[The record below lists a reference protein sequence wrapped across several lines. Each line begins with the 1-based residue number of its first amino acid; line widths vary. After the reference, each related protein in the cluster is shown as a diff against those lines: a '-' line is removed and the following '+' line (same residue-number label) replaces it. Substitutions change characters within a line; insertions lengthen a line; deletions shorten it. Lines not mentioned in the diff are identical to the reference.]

1 MRTITVERQKK
12 FTGAAVKFN
21 VYVED
26 HEQFDTMIG
35 DVPCRMA
42 GILKNGGSV
51 SFQIDDRETRVFVTQ
66 TSLSPNVE
74 TIRIPVGQSDLTLTG
89 KLAGMGS
96 GVAFWFDNN
105 DSEEVQERRKT
116 AVKKG
121 KKQLILSILLTAA
134 LIVGGVVARL
144 AIKDSVSCAGKS
156 SNQEFTV
163 QEMTIKL
170 NKTFSKESQVGYA
183 AVFRSSDAIVFVT
196 RESKSNLND
205 GVTLDD
211 IAEYVMEQSEV
222 DDMSGLKHENGMP
235 YVEYTM
241 KDDNSGE
248 TLKGYVTFYESDK
261 AFWYLEFMTLQ
272 KDYKKMLPSF
282 ERWAKSVTFDD

>member
-26 HEQFDTMIG
+26 HEQFDTTIG
-35 DVPCRMA
+35 DVPCRMV

-51 SFQIDDRETRVFVTQ
+51 SFPIGDEETRVFVTQ
-66 TSLSPNVE
+66 ANLVTNVE
-74 TIRIPVGQSDLTLTG
+74 TMRIPVGQSDLTLTG

-116 AVKKG
+116 AAKKG
-121 KKQLILSILLTAA
+121 KKELILSILLTAA

-144 AIKDSVSCAGKS
+144 AINGSASCAGKS
-156 SNQEFTV
+156 SNKDFTV

-170 NKTFSKESQVGYA
+170 NKTFSKESQIGYS
-183 AVFRSSDAIVFVT
+183 AVLRSADAIIFVT
-196 RESKSNLND
+196 RDSKDELID

-211 IAEYVMEQSEV
+211 IAEYIMEESEV
-222 DDMSGLKHENGMP
+222 DDMSGLRHENGIP
-235 YVEYTM
+235 YVEYTT

-248 TLKGYVTFYESDK
+248 TIKGYVTFYESDK
-261 AFWYLEFMTLQ
+261 AFWVLEFMTLQ